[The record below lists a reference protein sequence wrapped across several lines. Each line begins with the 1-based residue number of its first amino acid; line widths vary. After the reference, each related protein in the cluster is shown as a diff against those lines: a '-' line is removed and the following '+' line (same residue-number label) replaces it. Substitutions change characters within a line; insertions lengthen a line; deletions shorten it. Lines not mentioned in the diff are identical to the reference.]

1 MSRCSWS
8 ALAAKIARPVLEN
21 TAAATLRANM
31 PVEHQPGHRTGR
43 AEVTHLEAVGRTLAG
58 VAPWLELEGGELA
71 DLARASIANL
81 TDPNSPDFANWT
93 EHHQPL
99 VDAAFLAHALLR
111 APNELWAKLD
121 GLVQNRLVDCL
132 KSTRAIKPG
141 RNNWLL
147 FSAIIEA
154 FLLKIGAGGDKMR
167 LDYAIVQHEHW
178 YLGDGIYGDGPEF
191 HWDYYNSFVI
201 QPMLLD
207 CLSAVSSICPDWDHF
222 REPVLKR
229 ATRYAAIQEHLI
241 APDGTFPPLGRSL
254 TYRSG
259 CFQLL
264 AQAVL
269 QEFLR
274 EDISP
279 AQVRCALS
287 AAYARLFSAPNTF
300 DDAGWLRIGF
310 CGHQPALGEPYISTG
325 SLYLCLAG
333 FLPLGLPDSHPF
345 WSAPDA
351 PWTSQKI
358 YACENLP
365 ADKAVHTGRLRI

>member
-1 MSRCSWS
+1 MSRSSWS

-31 PVEHQPGHRTGR
+31 PVEHQPGHQTGR

-58 VAPWLELEGGELA
+58 IAPWLELEGGELA

-81 TDPNSPDFANWT
+81 TDPNSPDFANWM

-229 ATRYAAIQEHLI
+229 ATRYAATQEHLI

-269 QEFLR
+269 QEFLP

-300 DDAGWLRIGF
+300 DDADWLRIGF

-358 YACENLP
+358 YAGENLP
-365 ADKAVHTGRLRI
+365 ADKAVHAGRLRI